1 MKLEHERSVACALA
15 GICMEMKGK
24 RLSLD
29 RKYKSTETTLATPVQ
44 LAFSS

>member
-1 MKLEHERSVACALA
+1 MKIERERNVACALA

-29 RKYKSTETTLATPVQ
+29 RKSTKVLK
-44 LAFSS
+44 LH